1 MLERIRESS
10 RSGLTMVVFAVIIV
24 VFAFSFGAPMDGCQ
38 QASGPQRAAT
48 VAGHDV
54 MTDQVNII
62 YNRYGGSDRD
72 QDEDVLAEQQSK
84 ALKALVIINLLAAE
98 AEKLGMRAGDEE
110 VRDYILSQMRNAE
123 FQAIY
128 GRRGTID
135 RGLYKRYIQNQL
147 RVSEATYEEYK
158 SRELLAKKYL
168 ELATMQIGTLPSE
181 IEQLDALRNNKVQL
195 EYIKIAPAL
204 IKASIT
210 PTDAEVA
217 EFVKNNQDKIKEVYD
232 KDKEKKYSEP
242 AQINFSRIYV
252 KKQADEGTNPE
263 ELWATVKKR
272 VLESKEDFNEVAGEL
287 SQDFSKAKK
296 GKMGWTA
303 VDNMTKEVLAALEGA
318 KEGDVK
324 EIELDYAYLLVKF
337 EGRKEAKVT
346 PMADVQTEIG
356 KVLLADQ
363 KAGELTTKMGEVLK
377 AKVAEK
383 GNLADALSAVQEEA
397 RAALTPTEEAP
408 ANEEGSED
416 AKPAPKKTT
425 EWDAVSVRETDMFNL
440 EGQDLSALFGG
451 QLPPGVTI
459 PAGDWDRIPGIG
471 KSSAVALDAFKL
483 TKEKPTNGKLYDV
496 EGSKVIIS
504 FKAAQKPD
512 EAKANE
518 RKAEYYTE
526 IVGKRT
532 QQIGGNW
539 QSMFLVPADEY
550 GPWIDKL
557 YNDAVKANRITF
569 NERVKMAKI
578 LRDATPITGTAA
590 KKDDAAD
597 KKDEKKEA
605 K

>member
-84 ALKALVIINLLAAE
+84 ALKALVVINLLAAE

-110 VRDYILSQMRNAE
+110 VRAYILSQMRNAE

-168 ELATMQIGTLPSE
+168 ELATMQIGTLPNE
-181 IEQLDALRNNKVQL
+181 VEQLDALRNTKVQL

-204 IKASIT
+204 LKSSIT
-210 PTDAEVA
+210 PTDTEIA

-232 KDKEKKYSEP
+232 KDKDKKYSEP
-242 AQINFSRIYV
+242 AQIDFSRIYI
-252 KKQADEGTNPE
+252 KKQADAGNNPD
-263 ELWATVKKR
+263 ELWATAKKR
-272 VLESKEDFNEVAGEL
+272 VIESKEDFNEVAGEI

-303 VDNMTKEVLAALEGA
+303 VDNMTKEVLAALDGA
-318 KEGDVK
+318 KEGDIK
-324 EIELDYAYLLVKF
+324 EIELDYAYLLVKL

-346 PMADVQTEIG
+346 PMADVQNEI
-356 KVLLADQ
+356 
-363 KAGELTTKMGEVLK
+363 GEVLLTSQK
-377 AKVAEK
+377 ADGLVAKMGKQLEAKLTEK
-383 GNLADALSAVQEEA
+383 GNLTDALAAIQEEA
-397 RAALTPTEEAP
+397 RAALAPAEEAP
-408 ANEEGSED
+408 ANEEGAEGD
-416 AKPAPKKTT
+416 KPATQKTT
-425 EWDAVSVRETDMFNL
+425 EWDAISVRETDMFNL

-451 QLPPGVTI
+451 QLPPGVSI
-459 PAGDWDRIPGIG
+459 PAGDWSMITGIG
-471 KSSAVALDAFKL
+471 KSSEIALDAFKL

-496 EGSKVIIS
+496 DGAKVLIS
-504 FKAAQKPD
+504 FKASQKPD
-512 EAKANE
+512 EAKAKE

-526 IVGKRT
+526 VVGKRT

-539 QSMFLVPADEY
+539 QSMFLVPADGY

-557 YNDAVKANRITF
+557 YNDAVKSNRITF
-569 NERVKMAKI
+569 NERVKMAKV

-590 KKDDAAD
+590 KTDD
-597 KKDEKKEA
+597 KKEEKKDA